1 MPSILY
7 YYCKMKKSLLL
18 LFCFLG
24 NLSFA
29 QYISRSEP
37 VPYDCPVVCAGAG
50 LILKVP
56 QIENFPNGTVI
67 QALLSNSA
75 GLFTNGTQVLDAVRF
90 SFNQGANWQNGQ
102 FVFNGNVNDM
112 FIEYII
118 PATTLVGNGYTIKM
132 QASNGY
138 VSADLF
144 QCNSNNKITV
154 TDPGILLPSVP
165 QNLEGTDSWNAH
177 IYTWLPTTSAIINTP
192 SLVNAQSFF
201 LSSNY
206 LGHNKYNSLN
216 LDINL
221 SATGGVPGSVNDGT
235 SLPCGTSYTSN
246 FSMRLL
252 RNEVFAPG
260 FYSFSIQGDDGIRLS
275 LDGGVSWILDSFIEQ
290 SYPNSFKTT
299 LSDFPNGICLSGVTN
314 MVIEYFQRPADARL
328 TFNVVSLSGGTF
340 TQPDTL
346 NLCVGDNGSFTVGN
360 SITGFTYQWF
370 GSQDNGANF
379 VTIFNSPVYG
389 NVGTNEL
396 TLTNV
401 PLSENG
407 NLFYCRINGPC
418 GNPLYTDTVPLI
430 VAPPNLII
438 SGDPQSQNVCSGE
451 DVVFNFPYSGVG
463 IFQWQVDTGN
473 GFEDVQN
480 STIITGSETG
490 TLTLKTISDLYNE
503 AIFRCVITGGCQG
516 EVITKEAQL
525 IVKPFIMPNAPNV
538 FSPNG
543 DGINDTFF
551 PVTSCNE
558 EIFKLMIY
566 NRWGTLV
573 FESESIDKVWDG
585 TSSGNKLS
593 DGIYFFIAD
602 YTSKA
607 GELRKQGS
615 VTLLR

>member
-1 MPSILY
+1 MN
-7 YYCKMKKSLLL
+7 KSLLL

-24 NLSFA
+24 HLSFA

-37 VPYDCPVVCAGAG
+37 VPYDCPVICAGAG

-67 QALLSNSA
+67 QALLSNASGSFA
-75 GLFTNGTQVLDAVRF
+75 SGTQTLVATRY
-90 SFNQGANWQNGQ
+90 SFNQGANWQNGP
-102 FVFNGNVNDM
+102 FLFNGNINDIY
-112 FIEYII
+112 IEYLI
-118 PATTLVGNGYTIKM
+118 PATTPIGTNYTIKM
-132 QASNGY
+132 KSSSGY
-138 VSADLF
+138 TANDLF
-144 QCNSNNKITV
+144 QCNSTNKITI
-154 TDPGILLPSVP
+154 TDPGVLLPNAP
-165 QNLEGTDSWNAH
+165 QDSAGESAWNAH
-177 IYTWLPTTSAIINTP
+177 VYTWVPTTSAILNTP
-192 SLVNAQSFF
+192 TLVNAQGFF
-201 LSSNY
+201 LSVNY
-206 LGHNKYNSLN
+206 KGYNRYNSLN

-221 SATGGVPGSVNDGT
+221 SSTGGVPGSVNDGT
-235 SLPCGTSYTSN
+235 SLPCGTFYTSN

-260 FYSFSIQGDDGIRLS
+260 YYSFSIQGDDGIRLS
-275 LDGGVSWILDSFIEQ
+275 LDGGITWVLDSFIEQ
-290 SYPNSFKTT
+290 SYPNSFKSTT
-299 LSDFPNGICLSGVTN
+299 AAFPNGICLSGNVN

-340 TQPDTL
+340 SQPDNL
-346 NLCVGDNGSFTVGN
+346 NLCIGDNGSFTVGN
-360 SITGFTYQWF
+360 SVPGFTYQWF
-370 GSQDNGANF
+370 GSQDNGDNF

-389 NVGTNEL
+389 NVSTNEL

-407 NLFYCRINGPC
+407 NLFYCRIDGLC
-418 GNPLYTDTVPLI
+418 GNPLYTDTVLLI
-430 VAPPNLII
+430 VAPPNLTIT
-438 SGDPQSQNVCSGE
+438 GDPQSQNVCSGE
-451 DVVFNFPYSGVG
+451 EVVFTFPFSGVG

-473 GFEDVQN
+473 GFENVQN
-480 STIITGSETG
+480 SGSITGSG
-490 TLTLKTISDLYNE
+490 TAILTIKSISDSYNE
-503 AIFRCVITGGCQG
+503 AIFRCIISGGCQG

-525 IVKPFIMPNAPNV
+525 KVKPFVLPQAPNA

-558 EIFKLMIY
+558 EIFKLIIY
-566 NRWGTLV
+566 NRWGTMV

-585 TSSGNKLS
+585 TSSGKKLS
-593 DGIYFFIAD
+593 EGIYFFIAE